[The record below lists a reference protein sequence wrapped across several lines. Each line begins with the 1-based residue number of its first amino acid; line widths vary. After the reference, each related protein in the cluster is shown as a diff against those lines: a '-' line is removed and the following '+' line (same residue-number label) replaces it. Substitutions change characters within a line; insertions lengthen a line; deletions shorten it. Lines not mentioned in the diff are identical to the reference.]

1 MRITMTNNRII
12 PTTYEVSDK
21 GVKAMDVYSR
31 LLRERIIFVNG
42 EVNHL
47 MSDDIIAQLLLLES
61 EDKNADIYMYINSPG
76 GCVVSGTS
84 IVDTMNL
91 IKPDVVTVVTGYAC
105 SMGSV
110 IASSGTLGK
119 RFILPNA
126 QFMLHQVSAGT
137 RGNVQDMEASFEHTK
152 KLNKKLMQILADNTG
167 HTLGK
172 ILKDTTRDL
181 WLDAEASV
189 NYGLVDSIM
198 KKR

>member
-1 MRITMTNNRII
+1 
-12 PTTYEVSDK
+12 
-21 GVKAMDVYSR
+21 
-31 LLRERIIFVNG
+31 
-42 EVNHL
+42 
-47 MSDDIIAQLLLLES
+47 
-61 EDKNADIYMYINSPG
+61 
-76 GCVVSGTS
+76 
-84 IVDTMNL
+84 
-91 IKPDVVTVVTGYAC
+91 
-105 SMGSV
+105 
-110 IASSGTLGK
+110 
-119 RFILPNA
+119 
-126 QFMLHQVSAGT
+126 MLHQVSAGT